1 MDLRLD
7 DPAVWPT
14 LEEVFGADDATTDAG
29 AASSD
34 PLTASGHS
42 ASSSVTSN
50 GWEHV
55 AFPDGGSGDHW
66 VLIEE
71 EVVEGA
77 GGSAASTIVTPALT
91 MGDMAALALAEE
103 QQEGEEEDAVATAAP
118 TGAGRMSYRDALT
131 ANTMDGDEGTTG
143 LPSARRFFPLAGMAA
158 RRKRAKM
165 AERAEKEEDEEGWEG
180 GGSGLG
186 FQEEYALTKAVSV
199 RTRKHCGRKRLTET
213 GKARMAAKIAKRQ
226 EAKQGA
232 GGGGGSGDEGGDDAM
247 EW

>member
-1 MDLRLD
+1 M
-7 DPAVWPT
+7 
-14 LEEVFGADDATTDAG
+14 
-29 AASSD
+29 
-34 PLTASGHS
+34 
-42 ASSSVTSN
+42 SSSVTSS

-71 EVVEGA
+71 EVVEGQA
-77 GGSAASTIVTPALT
+77 GGPTAVAPALT

-103 QQEGEEEDAVATAAP
+103 TEEEEQEAEEEAAAAATAAP

-131 ANTMDGDEGTTG
+131 ANTMDGDEGATG
-143 LPSARRFFPLAGMAA
+143 LPSSRRFFPLAGMAA
-158 RRKRAKM
+158 RRKRAKV
-165 AERAEKEEDEEGWEG
+165 AEKQAQKGEDDEEGWEG
-180 GGSGLG
+180 GGSGWG

-213 GKARMAAKIAKRQ
+213 GKARMAAKLAKRQ

-232 GGGGGSGDEGGDDAM
+232 GAGGGSGDEGGVDAM